1 MSGNS
6 NGPRCFRLDILMPG
20 PDRKRTAKAYH
31 FRLTHRRADQQ
42 SPGCLMTWE
51 VEGGRSSYQI
61 ALERKNDGS
70 LHIHC
75 TCADAVFRGDLPG
88 HRCKHIEGFLQAGE
102 LVPATDVIW
111 RASA

>member
-1 MSGNS
+1 MSASIN
-6 NGPRCFRLDILMPG
+6 NPRCFGLDVLMPG

-31 FRLTHRRADQQ
+31 FRLTYRRADQL

-61 ALERKNDGS
+61 ALERKSDGL

-88 HRCKHIEGFLQAGE
+88 HRCKHIEGFMQAGE
-102 LVPATDVIW
+102 VVPATDVIW